1 MSLLSR
7 VVQVPSI
14 QLASDRFGAI
24 PTDDQLIAL
33 GYRRWSVIDGRGQSQ
48 SMGWLRP
55 DLAALLPAV
64 PWPIA
69 ALSEFVETLRQTS
82 AADGWRNECF
92 TLCNEAGE
100 PIEDRHGQAVG
111 LERCL
116 FRPLGLFYQTVQLN
130 LLASQ
135 GQVWIG
141 QRAQHKAVDPGLW
154 DAAVAGGLTHGE
166 NPLAALARESWEEA
180 GLPESLLTGLQTL
193 GAVMV
198 QRTLGCDG
206 RQGLQRELVMSHG
219 LQTPLDFTPMNQD
232 GEVQAFAC
240 VTFDEVWRL
249 WQQGQFN
256 HEAAV
261 GCLDFLMPQPG

>member
-1 MSLLSR
+1 MPLMPP
-7 VVQVPSI
+7 VPSV

-24 PTDDQLIAL
+24 PADDHLIAL
-33 GYRRWSVIDGRGQSQ
+33 GYRRWSVIDGLGRPQ

-55 DLAALLPAV
+55 DLASLLPAE
-64 PWPIA
+64 PLPIA
-69 ALSEFVETLRQTS
+69 AISDLVEALRQTS
-82 AADGWRNECF
+82 AADGWRDECF

-100 PIEDRHGQAVG
+100 PIVDVQHQAVG
-111 LERCL
+111 LERSL
-116 FRPLGLFYQTVQLN
+116 FRPLGLFYTTVQLN
-130 LLASQ
+130 LLTEH
-135 GQVWIG
+135 GGVWIG
-141 QRAQHKAVDPGLW
+141 QRASHKAVDPGLW
-154 DAAVAGGLTHGE
+154 DATVAGGLTHGE
-166 NPLAALARESWEEA
+166 QPPQALKRECWEEA
-180 GLPESLLTGLQTL
+180 GLSEALLSDLQML
-193 GAVMV
+193 GTVLV

-219 LQTPLDFTPMNQD
+219 LQAPSDFMPMNQD

>member
-1 MSLLSR
+1 MMRLASHR
-7 VVQVPSI
+7 FGPVPTSE
-14 QLASDRFGAI
+14 QLAR
-24 PTDDQLIAL
+24 L
-33 GYRRWSVIDGRGQSQ
+33 GYRAWSLVDGQGQRQ
-48 SMGWLRP
+48 PMGWLRP
-55 DLAALLPAV
+55 DLSLLLKHEPLTLDSVAD
-64 PWPIA
+64 
-69 ALSEFVETLRQTS
+69 FVNILRQTS

-100 PIEDRHGQAVG
+100 PILDRHGQTVG

-130 LLASQ
+130 LLSPQ
-135 GQVWIG
+135 GEVWIG

-166 NPLAALARESWEEA
+166 NPLSALVRECWEEA
-180 GLPESLLTGLQTL
+180 GLPESSLTGLQTL
-193 GAVMV
+193 GTVMV
-198 QRTLGCDG
+198 QRILGADG
-206 RQGLQRELVMSHG
+206 RQGLQREVVMSYG
-219 LQTPLDFTPMNQD
+219 LTAAEAFRPINQD

-240 VTFDEVWRL
+240 VSLAEVWRL

-261 GCLDFLMPQPG
+261 GCLDFLMPQLG